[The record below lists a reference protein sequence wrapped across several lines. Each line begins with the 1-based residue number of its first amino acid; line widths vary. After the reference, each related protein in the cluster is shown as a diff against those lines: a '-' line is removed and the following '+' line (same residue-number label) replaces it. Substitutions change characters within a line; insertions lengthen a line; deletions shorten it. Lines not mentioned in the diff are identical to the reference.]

1 MVMNRPKYLD
11 PAFVK
16 CVRRSQLSLNDASG
30 ITKTNTTMINYSIVM
45 RSVNANLFEINQA
58 KSRINAA
65 VKAGETPA
73 QADLDLVATEVQNAY
88 AIAQYADVMTIEK
101 FAKHISTHGCVYS
114 RADISAI
121 LYMAVDCMREQL
133 LEGKKIR
140 LGDLGDFSVSLQ
152 SKGAE
157 TAKAFTAQNIT
168 GVNVVWDCGQEF
180 KNLLADAEFNLV
192 ASRSAQAA
200 VLKAVKAGA
209 SVVDLNAKT
218 EGDGDGTD
226 PNGGGSNPSNP
237 SGGNTSGSG
246 TNTNRQYTIS
256 VTSANT
262 AQGTVTGGGTY
273 SEGSRVNVTATP
285 KSGYAFDKWSDGN
298 TQATRTINVTQNLS
312 LTASFKAVSSGGNTE
327 PGGEDDEDNPDF
339 L

>member
-1 MVMNRPKYLD
+1 
-11 PAFVK
+11 
-16 CVRRSQLSLNDASG
+16 
-30 ITKTNTTMINYSIVM
+30 M

-65 VKAGETPA
+65 VKAGETPDP
-73 QADLDLVATEVQNAY
+73 ADEALVATEKQNAY

-101 FAKHISTHGCVYS
+101 FAKHIATHGCVYS

-200 VLKAVKAGA
+200 VLKAVKAGET
-209 SVVDLNAKT
+209 VVDLNAKT
-218 EGDGDGTD
+218 EGDGGDGGDDTD
-226 PNGGGSNPSNP
+226 PSNPSNPSNP
-237 SGGNTSGSG
+237 SGGNTGGGS
-246 TNTNRQYTIS
+246 TNRQYTIS

-262 AQGTVTGGGTY
+262 DQGTVSGGGTY
-273 SEGSRVNVTATP
+273 SEGSRVNISATP
-285 KSGYAFDKWSDGN
+285 KAGYQFDKWNDGN
-298 TQATRTINVTQNLS
+298 TSATRTVSVSKNE
-312 LTASFKAVSSGGNTE
+312 SFVAQFKVADSTE
-327 PGGEDDEDNPDF
+327 PGGSGDDDTPEYI
-339 L
+339 

>member
-1 MVMNRPKYLD
+1 
-11 PAFVK
+11 
-16 CVRRSQLSLNDASG
+16 
-30 ITKTNTTMINYSIVM
+30 MINYSIVM

-65 VKAGETPA
+65 VKAGETPE
-73 QADLDLVATEVQNAY
+73 QADLDLVATERQRAY

-101 FAKHISTHGCVYS
+101 FAKHISTHGCAYS
-114 RADISAI
+114 RADICAI

-140 LGDLGDFSVSLQ
+140 LGDLGDFSVSLT

-200 VLKAVKAGA
+200 VLKAVKAG
-209 SVVDLNAKT
+209 STTVDLTGGNDDDDDNPDGG
-218 EGDGDGTD
+218 GD
-226 PNGGGSNPSNP
+226 NGGGSS
-237 SGGNTSGSG
+237 T
-246 TNTNRQYTIS
+246 RQYTIS

-262 AQGTVTGGGTY
+262 DQGTVSGGGTY
-273 SEGSRVNVTATP
+273 SEGSRVNISATP
-285 KSGYAFDKWSDGN
+285 KAGYQFDKWNDGN
-298 TQATRTINVTQNLS
+298 TSATRSVSVSQNES
-312 LTASFKAVSSGGNTE
+312 FVAQFKAADSTE
-327 PGGEDDEDNPDF
+327 PGGSGGDGNPDDSE
-339 L
+339 LS